1 MTQAALTISYTQE
14 EQSSADW
21 LRLSQAAVTSN
32 KLTNEDLEVM
42 LALVKSGVSAHA
54 YKPANCEASVLTDRV
69 VADLTL
75 KVWPSDINIV
85 YDLSSELLTIGAAK
99 SLQEWHEFD
108 LIVPMASKVDL
119 PYLCEDYTLAWQTPA
134 YNSRG
139 EEVEEPDVTR
149 IGAVLYLS
157 AEVFG
162 VLRVKCLA
170 VGWQHNLRFS
180 WVKTEWQ
187 SITNVKLTVSA
198 SWIGGV
204 ESLTLELPGCLEAL
218 LAFCPDGNSKHSHGQ
233 STVDSEEDEVISV
246 VYYSPCSGKVIAV
259 RQERP

>member
-1 MTQAALTISYTQE
+1 MITASLTVNYTQE
-14 EQSSADW
+14 EQSSGDW
-21 LRLSQAAVTSN
+21 LRLSQASVTSN

-42 LALVKSGVSAHA
+42 LALVQSGVSAHA
-54 YKPANCEASVLTDRV
+54 YKPSNCEASILSDRV
-69 VADLTL
+69 IADLTL
-75 KVWPSDINIV
+75 KVWPSDIDIV

-119 PYLCEDYTLAWQTPA
+119 PYLCESPTLVWQTPT

-139 EEVEEPDVTR
+139 EEVEKPDITKA
-149 IGAVLYLS
+149 GTTLYLS
-157 AEVFG
+157 DEVFG

-170 VGWQHNLRFS
+170 EGWQHNLQFS
-180 WVKTEWQ
+180 WIKTEWQ
-187 SITNVKLTVSA
+187 AITNVKLVVSA
-198 SWIGGV
+198 SWVGGV
-204 ESLTLELPGCLEAL
+204 ESITLELPGCLEAL

-233 STVDSEEDEVISV
+233 STVDSEEDEVIPV